1 MDEKENILAR
11 CKCTS
16 EVERKR
22 EQEEGGGGDG
32 VLCITV
38 VLASTRVQHVYYA
51 HNNSTSS
58 YVTTSYSRV

>member
-1 MDEKENILAR
+1 MGRLGDCAPAEKVEKENILAR

-38 VLASTRVQHVYYA
+38 VLASTRVQHV
-51 HNNSTSS
+51 
-58 YVTTSYSRV
+58 

>member
-58 YVTTSYSRV
+58 